1 MPRPIDKGLAGP
13 GLLAHVITNQIAYHL
28 PLYRLEQTLAHLV
41 TGRFKT
47 SHLWALQNQPRL
59 WVVSDTFVEF
69 NRIGDLFKVSGFDR
83 HTFSFVGRFSSFDDS
98 ASLQALRPPLDGLFT
113 LLRGALRAGGRFG
126 WF

>member
-1 MPRPIDKGLAGP
+1 MTVDRAMKKRKNSLACQVFE
-13 GLLAHVITNQIAYHL
+13 A
-28 PLYRLEQTLAHLV
+28 V

-83 HTFSFVGRFSSFDDS
+83 LTFSFVGRFSSFDDS
-98 ASLQALRPPLDGLFT
+98 ASLQALRPPLDGLLA